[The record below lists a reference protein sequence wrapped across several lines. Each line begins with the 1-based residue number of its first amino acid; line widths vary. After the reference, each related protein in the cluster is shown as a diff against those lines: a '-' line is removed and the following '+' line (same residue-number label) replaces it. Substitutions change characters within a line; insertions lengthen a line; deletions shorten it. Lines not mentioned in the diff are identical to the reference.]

1 MFKITFTASCF
12 LILANDFCCSSSS
25 NKNQIIVQLVR
36 LHPKTYFPSLFW
48 TPFNHFFKNNW
59 RDWKSLTFLKSCSLM
74 NFHSFFLFS
83 SALSLL
89 LLLFPLLL
97 LLLLRSSSKLNW
109 HTYHKAPLV
118 LYLTKN
124 SNTRTHTTSSPY

>member
-1 MFKITFTASCF
+1 
-12 LILANDFCCSSSS
+12 
-25 NKNQIIVQLVR
+25 
-36 LHPKTYFPSLFW
+36 
-48 TPFNHFFKNNW
+48 
-59 RDWKSLTFLKSCSLM
+59 
-74 NFHSFFLFS
+74 LFS
-83 SALSLL
+83 SSLSFLL

-109 HTYHKAPLV
+109 HTCHKAPLV